1 MTINTDISLV
11 SFNRNWNI
19 LLNILHNL
27 CIPIFVSKEKEN
39 EVIDISL
46 LPIILL
52 IIFIF

>member
-1 MTINTDISLV
+1 MTTNTDISLV
-11 SFNRNWNI
+11 SVNKNWNI

-27 CIPIFVSKEKEN
+27 CVPIFINKEN